1 MANAEGVY
9 ADPRRVNRL
18 RRAPVELIDP
28 PLLVR
33 IEEVDV
39 VNDEGAAGHVL
50 LFSVAPS
57 QHAHQ
62 RIDGEAFIRAGD
74 STLSL
79 SRAAWHEL
87 VYDREADSY
96 EAQPAPVGVEA
107 PGAAH
112 ADRLRRDIDAAGDDL
127 HVLRARSL
135 VTVDDGLTAAGLLL
149 LGEHPQLS
157 LPHALVRVLR
167 YQADETGVG
176 SRQTMAADGDR
187 RLEGAIPDVID
198 AALALV
204 DEWGPRRRALKA
216 DGRLGPVDVIPR
228 EAWMEAVVNAV
239 VHRSY
244 SMAGD
249 HIRVSIFPHRIEVSS
264 PGRFPGLV
272 DLYLYERHCQ
282 ARRLRPSHGVGC
294 RTGWEGRAGYRVPA
308 PSDRAAR
315 YC

>member
-1 MANAEGVY
+1 M
-9 ADPRRVNRL
+9 RRK
-18 RRAPVELIDP
+18 
-28 PLLVR
+28 
-33 IEEVDV
+33 
-39 VNDEGAAGHVL
+39 
-50 LFSVAPS
+50 S
-57 QHAHQ
+57 
-62 RIDGEAFIRAGD
+62 
-74 STLSL
+74 
-79 SRAAWHEL
+79 
-87 VYDREADSY
+87 
-96 EAQPAPVGVEA
+96 APVGVEA
-107 PGAAH
+107 LSAAH

-135 VTVDDGLTAAGLLL
+135 VTVDDRLTAAGLLL

-294 RTGWEGRAGYRVPA
+294 RTGWEGRAGYRVP
-308 PSDRAAR
+308 PRAFQPR
-315 YC
+315 GGGKKI

>member
-1 MANAEGVY
+1 M
-9 ADPRRVNRL
+9 RRK
-18 RRAPVELIDP
+18 
-28 PLLVR
+28 
-33 IEEVDV
+33 
-39 VNDEGAAGHVL
+39 
-50 LFSVAPS
+50 S
-57 QHAHQ
+57 
-62 RIDGEAFIRAGD
+62 
-74 STLSL
+74 
-79 SRAAWHEL
+79 
-87 VYDREADSY
+87 
-96 EAQPAPVGVEA
+96 APVGVEA
-107 PGAAH
+107 LSAAH

-294 RTGWEGRAGYRVPA
+294 RTGWEGCAGYRVP
-308 PSDRAAR
+308 PRAFQPRASR
-315 YC
+315 

>member
-1 MANAEGVY
+1 M
-9 ADPRRVNRL
+9 RRK
-18 RRAPVELIDP
+18 
-28 PLLVR
+28 
-33 IEEVDV
+33 
-39 VNDEGAAGHVL
+39 
-50 LFSVAPS
+50 S
-57 QHAHQ
+57 
-62 RIDGEAFIRAGD
+62 
-74 STLSL
+74 
-79 SRAAWHEL
+79 
-87 VYDREADSY
+87 
-96 EAQPAPVGVEA
+96 APVGVEA

-127 HVLRARSL
+127 HVLRAKSL
-135 VTVDDGLTAAGLLL
+135 VTVDDRLTAAGLLP
-149 LGEHPQLS
+149 LGEHPPLS

-176 SRQTMAADGDR
+176 SRQTMAADGDQ

-216 DGRLGPVDVIPR
+216 AGRLGPVDVIPR

-264 PGRFPGLV
+264 PGRFPGL
-272 DLYLYERHCQ
+272 EQ
-282 ARRLRPSHGVGC
+282 NFPLRPRWGGDGNG
-294 RTGWEGRAGYRVPA
+294 RAAGRAGLHRDSQRRGPGAGCGGRGRSECAVPHHE
-308 PSDRAAR
+308 
-315 YC
+315 